1 MTSKLFSLLN
11 QIIFMNFTLFN
22 HKTKTSFKAASLK
35 LVFVLSLYS
44 ALTGLFDYH
53 LCTRETSLP

>member
-1 MTSKLFSLLN
+1 
-11 QIIFMNFTLFN
+11 MNFTLFN

-35 LVFVLSLYS
+35 LVFVLSLFS

-53 LCTRETSLP
+53 LYTRETSLP